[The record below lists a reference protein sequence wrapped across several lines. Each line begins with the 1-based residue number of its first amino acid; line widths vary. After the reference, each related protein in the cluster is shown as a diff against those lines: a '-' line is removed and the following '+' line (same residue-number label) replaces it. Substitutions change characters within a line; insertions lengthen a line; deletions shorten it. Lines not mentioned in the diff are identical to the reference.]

1 MPKSESPPPQTQET
15 CAACATQTEYPAATA
30 PAKRS
35 STPRAFLPSRASH
48 CLTCAPPRSA
58 LPPAPFRARCCPASP
73 ARCARE
79 YLDPNRPSCAC
90 GDSWFTLPLRWSQNP
105 PDRSR
110 QLVPLAC
117 LHRQLP
123 PSLDRQP
130 VELCPPIVLRSA
142 LFDGNPPSLDQPVQR
157 RIQRPLLD
165 LQHIIRIELNSL
177 GNGMPMRRPQS
188 QRPQNQQVQVPLQQF
203 NPFLALFSRHS
214 R

>member
-1 MPKSESPPPQTQET
+1 MPKSESPPPQTRET
-15 CAACATQTEYPAATA
+15 CATSATQTEYPAATA

-35 STPRAFLPSRASH
+35 STLRASLLSRASH
-48 CLTCAPPRSA
+48 CQTCAPPRSA
-58 LPPAPFRARCCPASP
+58 LPPVPFRARCCPASP

-105 PDRSR
+105 RDRSR
-110 QLVPLAC
+110 QLVPFAG

-123 PSLDRQP
+123 PSFGRQP
-130 VELCPPIVLRSA
+130 VELCSPIVLRHA
-142 LFDGNPPSLDQPVQR
+142 LFRRNPSALDQPVQR
-157 RIQRPLLD
+157 RIQRSLLD

-188 QRPQNQQVQVPLQQF
+188 QRPQNQQVERSLQQF
-203 NPFLALFSRHS
+203 NPFLALFSSHS

>member
-15 CAACATQTEYPAATA
+15 CAASATQTEYPAATA
-30 PAKRS
+30 RAKRS
-35 STPRAFLPSRASH
+35 STPRASLPSPASH
-48 CLTCAPPRSA
+48 CQTCAPPRSA
-58 LPPAPFRARCCPASP
+58 LPPAPSRARCCPASP

-110 QLVPLAC
+110 QPVPLAR

-123 PSLDRQP
+123 PSLGSQP
-130 VELCPPIVLRSA
+130 VEFCSAIVLRHALFRRNPSA
-142 LFDGNPPSLDQPVQR
+142 LDQSVQR
-157 RIQRPLLD
+157 RIQRSLLD
-165 LQHIIRIELNSL
+165 LQNIIRIELNSL
-177 GNGMPMRRPQS
+177 GDSMPMRRPQP
-188 QRPQNQQVQVPLQQF
+188 QRPQNQQVQRPLQQF
-203 NPFLALFSRHS
+203 NPFLTLFSRHS